1 MHQPL
6 FIEQAYIDGK
16 FVGSKHTFQ
25 VINPATGKSIGQ
37 IPDLTVADT
46 KKAIIAADKAW
57 KPWNSLPVG
66 ERCTL
71 VRNLYELIRK
81 HKDELARIMTLESGK
96 PLTES
101 LVEVDYGNSFV
112 EWFSEEGKRT
122 YGETI
127 PALKSGIHLSTIKQS
142 VGVVAAITPWN
153 FPLAMITRKLAPA
166 LAAGCTFIL
175 KPASQTPFTAIALA
189 RLVDEAGIPKG
200 VFQVITSKD
209 SQGIGK
215 ELSTHPL
222 VRKISFTGSTS
233 VGRSLMEQA
242 AGTIKRVSFE
252 LGGNAP
258 FLVFDD
264 ADIDKAIAGAI
275 AGKFRNS
282 GQTCVAVNRFYVQE
296 GIYSAFADK
305 LTAAV
310 KKLKVGDGL
319 KKGVQVGP
327 LINPAGLEKV
337 QEHVQDAVDK
347 GAVVK
352 TGGKALKGNFYEPT
366 VLTDVAPNSLLA
378 QEETF
383 GPVCALF
390 SFSTE
395 EEAIRLAND
404 TPFGLAAYFYSEN
417 IHRCRRVAEALEAGM
432 VGINTGM
439 VSNASAPF
447 GGIKQSG
454 IGREGSRYGI
464 DEYLEIKY
472 LCYGE

>member
-1 MHQPL
+1 MQHTL
-6 FIEQAYIDGK
+6 FIEQAYINGK
-16 FVGSKHTFQ
+16 FVRSKQTFQ

-37 IPDLTVADT
+37 VPDLTIADT
-46 KKAIIAADKAW
+46 KKAITAADKAW
-57 KPWNSLPVG
+57 KPWNNLPVG
-66 ERCTL
+66 ERCAL
-71 VRNLYELIRK
+71 VRKLYELILK
-81 HKDELARIMTLESGK
+81 HKDELAEIMTLESGK

-101 LVEVDYGNSFV
+101 LAEVDYGNSFV

-127 PALKSGIHLSTIKQS
+127 PALKSGVHLATIKQS

-153 FPLAMITRKLAPA
+153 FPLAMVTRKLAPA
-166 LAAGCTFIL
+166 LVAGCTFIL

-189 RLVDEAGIPKG
+189 RLIEEAGIPKG
-200 VFQVITSKD
+200 VFHVVTSKD
-209 SQGIGK
+209 SQGVGK
-215 ELSTHPL
+215 ELSTNPL

-233 VGRSLMEQA
+233 VGRSLMEHA

-296 GIYSAFADK
+296 GIYQAFADK
-305 LTAAV
+305 LTATV

-319 KKGVQVGP
+319 KKGIEVGP
-327 LINPAGLEKV
+327 LINQAGLKKV
-337 QEHVQDAVDK
+337 QEHVQDAIDK
-347 GAVVK
+347 GAVVE
-352 TGGKALKGNFYEPT
+352 TGGKVWKGNFYEPT
-366 VLTDVAPNSLLA
+366 VLTNVDKKSLLA

-395 EEAIRLAND
+395 EEAIHLAND

-454 IGREGSRYGI
+454 IGREGSRYGLE
-464 DEYLEIKY
+464 EYLEIKY
-472 LCYGE
+472 LCYGG